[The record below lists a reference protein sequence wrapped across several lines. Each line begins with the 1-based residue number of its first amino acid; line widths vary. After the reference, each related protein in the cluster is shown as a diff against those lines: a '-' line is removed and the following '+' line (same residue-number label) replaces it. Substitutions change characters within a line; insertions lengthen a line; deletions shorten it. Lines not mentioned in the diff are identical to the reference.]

1 MTLRDEWFGKDGIS
15 DLIRS
20 KLGILTVTQMAEVVQ
35 PTEYPFNEEPDQV
48 LKDLIEMEFKRY
60 QNLTGVDLRL
70 YSRLTEVL
78 LEWGGNFPETQS
90 VIDSYHEKLSLDPIS
105 AADDL
110 ARLAFLFE
118 QSQSQ
123 SRKTRAGSSLELQ
136 LEYILRNNGITK
148 WEKQKKLTMPDGRTT
163 KVDFIFPSVEHF
175 ENDPLDCIAFCCQ
188 TTSNDRFRS
197 ALGQVKLGM
206 KFIPTGIGSSNFGSN
221 LQKLT
226 LPKLE
231 EVQNSGAKYVMFPEG
246 KNFNEVMSA
255 HSAIITYSEL
265 IQRIK
270 ERHDAWPSY

>member
-1 MTLRDEWFGKDGIS
+1 MNLRNEWFGKDGIS

-20 KLGILTVTQMAEVVQ
+20 KLGILTVTQMAEAAQ
-35 PTEYPFNEEPDQV
+35 PEVYPRGQEPDQV
-48 LKDLIEMEFKRY
+48 LKTLIEKEYNRY
-60 QNLTGVDLRL
+60 QKLTGEDLRL
-70 YSRLTEVL
+70 YSRMVEVL
-78 LEWGGNFPETQS
+78 LEWGGNFPETQRI
-90 VIDSYHEKLSLDPIS
+90 IDSFHEKLRLDPTS
-105 AADDL
+105 AADEL
-110 ARLAFLFE
+110 APCAFLFE

-136 LEYILRNNGITK
+136 LEYVLRNNGITK
-148 WEKQKKLTMPDGRTT
+148 YEKQKKLTAPGGRTT
-163 KVDFIFPSVEHF
+163 KVDFIFPSVKHF

-197 ALGQVKLGM
+197 ALDQVKLGM

-246 KNFNEVMSA
+246 KNFNEVMA
-255 HSAIITYSEL
+255 THSAIITYSEL

-270 ERHDAWPSY
+270 GRHDAWPNH

>member
-1 MTLRDEWFGKDGIS
+1 MALRDEWFGKDGIS
-15 DLIRS
+15 ELIRS
-20 KLGILTVTQMAEVVQ
+20 KLGIFTVTEMAEAVQ
-35 PTEYPFNEEPDQV
+35 PEEYPSGQEPDQV
-48 LKDLIEMEFKRY
+48 LKTLIEMEYKRY
-60 QNLTGVDLRL
+60 QTLTGEDLRL
-70 YSRLTEVL
+70 YSRMVEVL
-78 LEWGGNFPETQS
+78 LEWGGNFPETQRL
-90 VIDSYHEKLSLDPIS
+90 IDSFHEKLSLNATS
-105 AADDL
+105 AADEL
-110 ARLAFLFE
+110 APCAFLFE

-136 LEYILRNNGITK
+136 LEYILRKNGITK
-148 WEKQKKLTMPDGRTT
+148 WEKQKKLTMPGGRTT
-163 KVDFIFPSVEHF
+163 KVDFLFPSVEHF

-246 KNFNEVMSA
+246 KNFDEVMSA